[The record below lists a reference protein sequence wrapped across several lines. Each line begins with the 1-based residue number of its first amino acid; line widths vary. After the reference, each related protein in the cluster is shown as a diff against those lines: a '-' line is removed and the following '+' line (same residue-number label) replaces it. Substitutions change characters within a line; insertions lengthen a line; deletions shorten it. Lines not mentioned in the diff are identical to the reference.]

1 MRKHILFL
9 LLLFFNLSCNSIIN
23 TAYND
28 TAARY
33 NAYFLSEESI
43 EEIEDELLSLNDE
56 NYDSLINLSYEID
69 TNRVSGLNQKK
80 EDIIKKLSILIQRHE
95 GSKYVYPSYA
105 LIGKARLL
113 SQEINQSI
121 TTLKYVNSK
130 SPDQFSK
137 QMSLIYLMR
146 AYTEKED
153 FGSALEVYNFLKK
166 QTIDKDL
173 VLEYHLYS
181 HYLFRKTEDIEG
193 VFNEL
198 LSIEKFAKKKS
209 LINRVYFAIGQVYLL
224 KKEFNLAQ
232 SYFKKCLSNNPT
244 FEMEFNAKLF
254 YAKSLSKS
262 DPATIN
268 KFYTKLIG
276 DKKNIEDQDRIY
288 YEIGLYNFEKG
299 DNEEAIINFK
309 LSSEKNKNKTKLLF
323 YTYLNIADIFYE
335 KNFDYKSAKLY
346 YDSALNNINREYPDY
361 EILKSKSEVLN
372 DLVENLDL
380 IRLNDSLI
388 YLTTI
393 PENDLNEII
402 ENKIKTDKKNKKV
415 KIQSEKNQNYLPQES
430 KVILNNSGGE
440 WYFNN
445 VSIVSVGINDFK
457 RIWGNRDLTDNW
469 RLASKMSFNNEL
481 SQSGI
486 KQEDSNPIDLQAYN
500 DEDLSFEDMRS
511 SLPFNQNEKDI
522 LLSEIEEASYKVG
535 KIYIQKLEEIRKG
548 VDVYTKLIERFKSSK
563 YLAEIYY
570 QLYLLEED
578 NQKYKDIILSNYT
591 ETEYYKLII
600 NPYYKVD
607 EFQELNFLK
616 RSYNELYD
624 NLIKGNNKYVISKV
638 DSLGKTYEKNPFF
651 ENLLL
656 LRSIGVGKISGNF
669 TLQFE
674 LKSFLNFSKNES
686 SRNYASTLLLS
697 AEEVHKRFIF
707 SGLPEFSANVDSR
720 YFFIIIAD
728 KADEIV
734 LTVLD
739 ESIQKL
745 GIPFDIYKFNLT
757 DNLSFNALTYNN
769 YKVLKKLEKEF
780 NLNLN
785 NTELKGNTNFVVG
798 EKNMNLIFKSKNYN
812 EFRKFYNK

>member
-1 MRKHILFL
+1 
-9 LLLFFNLSCNSIIN
+9 
-23 TAYND
+23 
-28 TAARY
+28 
-33 NAYFLSEESI
+33 
-43 EEIEDELLSLNDE
+43 
-56 NYDSLINLSYEID
+56 
-69 TNRVSGLNQKK
+69 
-80 EDIIKKLSILIQRHE
+80 
-95 GSKYVYPSYA
+95 
-105 LIGKARLL
+105 
-113 SQEINQSI
+113 
-121 TTLKYVNSK
+121 
-130 SPDQFSK
+130 
-137 QMSLIYLMR
+137 
-146 AYTEKED
+146 
-153 FGSALEVYNFLKK
+153 
-166 QTIDKDL
+166 
-173 VLEYHLYS
+173 
-181 HYLFRKTEDIEG
+181 
-193 VFNEL
+193 
-198 LSIEKFAKKKS
+198 
-209 LINRVYFAIGQVYLL
+209 
-224 KKEFNLAQ
+224 
-232 SYFKKCLSNNPT
+232 
-244 FEMEFNAKLF
+244 
-254 YAKSLSKS
+254 
-262 DPATIN
+262 
-268 KFYTKLIG
+268 
-276 DKKNIEDQDRIY
+276 
-288 YEIGLYNFEKG
+288 
-299 DNEEAIINFK
+299 
-309 LSSEKNKNKTKLLF
+309 
-323 YTYLNIADIFYE
+323 
-335 KNFDYKSAKLY
+335 
-346 YDSALNNINREYPDY
+346 LNNINREYPDY

-402 ENKIKTDKKNKKV
+402 ENKIKADKKNKKV

-486 KQEDSNPIDLQAYN
+486 KQEDSEPIDLQADN

-578 NQKYKDIILSNYT
+578 NQKYRDIIISNYT

-638 DSLGKTYEKNPFF
+638 DSLSKTYEKNPFF

-707 SGLPEFSANVDSR
+707 SGLPKFSTNMDSR
-720 YFFIIIAD
+720 YFFIVIAD

-745 GIPFDIYKFNLT
+745 GISFDIYKFNLT